1 VLGLIESWRAEH
13 DLPTLVVTHRPEE
26 ALALADAAAL
36 LETGRVTARGSP
48 GAVLRAAALRGGAW
62 PLENLLEAEVEEHR
76 PAQGVTRVRDRSS
89 AERRLS
95 IPLREDLPAGATIK
109 LVVAAE
115 EVLVATRRPEGLS
128 ARNVLQGPVG
138 EVLEPAGARGA
149 DGSVYVEVAGW
160 WAHLTREA
168 VADLAIS
175 PGRELWLVVKT
186 HSWRVV
192 SERPAG

>member
-1 VLGLIESWRAEH
+1 
-13 DLPTLVVTHRPEE
+13 
-26 ALALADAAAL
+26 
-36 LETGRVTARGSP
+36 
-48 GAVLRAAALRGGAW
+48 VLRASALRGGGW

-76 PAQGVTRVRDRSS
+76 PDQGVTRVRDRRDPQ
-89 AERRLS
+89 RRLS
-95 IPLREDLPAGATIK
+95 IPLRADLPAGAVLK

-138 EVLEPAGARGA
+138 EVLEPAGPHGS
-149 DGSVYVEVAGW
+149 DGSVYVEAGGW

-168 VADLAIS
+168 AGELS
-175 PGRELWLVVKT
+175 LLPGREVWLVVKT

-192 SERPAG
+192 SERA